1 MLTKLANMTC
11 RYEWKLPNSDKD
23 VVTSITE
30 DISEAFKPDHDDQ
43 VYEDGIQIVPSDPE
57 IQDLVKRQYKGF
69 DDHAAFRAIFL
80 QTIPQ
85 NTPAWKRNLFM
96 TCKLPLRSSES
107 SP

>member
-11 RYEWKLPNSDKD
+11 RYEWKLPNADKD
-23 VVTSITE
+23 VTISTTE
-30 DISEAFKPDHDDQ
+30 DVSEAFEPDHDDQ
-43 VYEDGIQIVPSDPE
+43 LYDDEIQIVSSDPE
-57 IQDLVKRQYKGF
+57 IQDLVTRQYTGS

-96 TCKLPLRSSES
+96 TCK
-107 SP
+107 